1 MSITTPVPFETSVIG
16 SLPRPQWV
24 RDMVDRGESG
34 QLTRQQYRE
43 LGDKASGFAIGLQE
57 AAGVDIVTDGEW
69 RRVSYMSIIGQ
80 RLSGF
85 EPIAGKPHGYRV
97 ASRLRREQPMLVD
110 DLRFLREHTTHRT
123 KITLPSPYHL
133 CNHRSFDVDAGIYP
147 RREDLL
153 ADLVEIIGA
162 EARDL
167 AATGVDVIQFDDPR
181 VLILALEEV
190 QYDHFPRGRGS
201 LEAEMQ
207 LAGDSLRQVVDHCGD
222 ARTALHLC
230 RGNSNRTVSG
240 TGGYDT
246 LMPFLQRFPCDQ
258 IMMEYACPEAGDFS
272 SLRAFPDDKLL
283 GLGVTDV
290 RGEEIDSVERV
301 VGRVERA
308 LRYVDAARISLN
320 PDCGF
325 APAMENPI
333 PLDEAY
339 RKLAVQSEAARRLRA
354 GN

>member
-1 MSITTPVPFETSVIG
+1 MSIAPVPFETSVIG

-24 RDMVDRGESG
+24 RDMVKRGERG
-34 QLTRQQYRE
+34 LLTRQQYRE
-43 LGDKASGFAIGLQE
+43 FGDKAASFAIGLQE
-57 AAGVDIVTDGEW
+57 AAGVDVVTDGEW
-69 RRVSYMSIIGQ
+69 RRISYMSIIGQ

-85 EPIAGKPHGYRV
+85 EPIAGQPHGYRV

-110 DLRFLREHTTHRT
+110 DLRFLREQTTHRT

-133 CNHRSFDVDAGIYP
+133 CNHRSFDVDTDVYP

-167 AATGVDVIQFDDPR
+167 AAGGVDVIQFDDPR
-181 VLILALEEV
+181 ILILTLEEV
-190 QYDHFPRGRGS
+190 LYDHFPRGRGG

-207 LAGDSLRQVVDHCGD
+207 LASDSVRQVVEQCGD

-230 RGNSNRTVSG
+230 RGNSNRAVWGS
-240 TGGYDT
+240 GGYET
-246 LMPFLQRFPCDQ
+246 LMPFLHSFPCDQ
-258 IMMEYACPEAGDFS
+258 IMMEYACPQAGHFS
-272 SLRAFPDDKLL
+272 ALRGFPDDKLL

-290 RGEEIDSVERV
+290 RGEEVDSVERV
-301 VGRVERA
+301 VGRVEEA
-308 LRYVDAARISLN
+308 SRYVDAARISLN

-339 RKLAVQSEAARRLRA
+339 RKLAVQSEAAERLRTSD
-354 GN
+354 

>member
-1 MSITTPVPFETSVIG
+1 MTTRTPFETSVIG

-24 RDMVDRGESG
+24 RDMVVAGESG
-34 QLTRQQYRE
+34 QLTPQQYRD
-43 LGDKASGFAIGLQE
+43 LGDKAAGFAIGLQE

-69 RRVSYMSIIGQ
+69 RRASYMSIIGQ

-85 EPIAGKPHGYRV
+85 EPIEGRAHGFKV
-97 ASRLRREQPMLVD
+97 VSRLRRERPLLVD
-110 DLRFLREHTTHRT
+110 DLLFLRESTTRRT

-133 CNHRSFDVDAGIYP
+133 CNHRGFEIDPDVYSS
-147 RREDLL
+147 REELL
-153 ADLVEIIGA
+153 NDLVGILAA

-167 AATGVDVIQFDDPR
+167 AACGVDVIQFDDPR
-181 VLILALEEV
+181 VLILTLEEV
-190 QYDHFPRGRGS
+190 RYDHFPRGRGS

-207 LAGDSLRQVVDHCGD
+207 LASDSLRPVVSECGS

-230 RGNSNRTVSG
+230 RGNSNREVSG
-240 TGGYDT
+240 SGGYEI
-246 LMPFLQRFPCDQ
+246 LMPFLRDMPCDQ
-258 IMMEYACPEAGDFS
+258 IMMEYACPEAGELS
-272 SLRAFPDDKLL
+272 SLKEFPGDKLL

-290 RGEEIDSVERV
+290 RGESIDSVDRV
-301 VGRVERA
+301 VGRVEEA
-308 LRYVDAARISLN
+308 LRYVDADRISLN

-339 RKLAVQSEAARRLRA
+339 QKLAVQSEAARRLRGA
-354 GN
+354 V